1 MEISLLVVFGLV
13 SSIYLLARLASIA
26 EQSKWENIERL
37 KEEARLRHLDALY
50 DRVEND
56 ESR

>member
-1 MEISLLVVFGLV
+1 MEISLLVVFVLV
-13 SSIYLLARLASIA
+13 SGVYLLARLASIA
-26 EQSKWENIERL
+26 EQSKWENMERL

-50 DRVEND
+50 GRVEND